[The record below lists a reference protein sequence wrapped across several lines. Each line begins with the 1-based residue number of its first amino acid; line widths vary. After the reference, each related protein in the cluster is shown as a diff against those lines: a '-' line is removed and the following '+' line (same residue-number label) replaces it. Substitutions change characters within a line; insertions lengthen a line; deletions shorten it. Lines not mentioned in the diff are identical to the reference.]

1 MNIPHLECRGVL
13 DNSYLS
19 NMTRQVQPPGG
30 VATANRQYT
39 CQERTSNKPETSTE
53 EHEHKQD
60 HESLPD
66 RITRVTADLQDL
78 RQFYN
83 IEISDIRYRRFHD
96 YYTSELASLETA
108 PFETYDQQSK
118 VDYVLLRNYL
128 KRSLRQLDLDR
139 VKDKS
144 MERLLPFADVIARL
158 CEARQRGGPVVGQKV
173 AKDIRDVVKSIAV
186 VKEDIVRG
194 RVCKQDIARE
204 AAYRA
209 YKTMKR
215 LQEHLR
221 EFFQFYKGYDPLF
234 TWWVQVEY
242 EKANAELA
250 HLATL
255 IQEKLVAINPGS
267 AGDIIGEPIGRDGLL
282 ADLVAEMIP
291 YPPEELI
298 SIAENEDRWCV
309 SEMKRASNELGYGDD
324 WHGALEH
331 VKNQY
336 VEPGQQPQLVNDLLA
351 EGIATVQDLVTV
363 PPLAT
368 ETWRMFM
375 LSPEAQKVSPFFL
388 GGDDILVAYPTD
400 TMDFESKLMTMR
412 GNNRHFSRA
421 TVFHEMI
428 PGHHLQFHMLAR
440 HKPYRRLFDTPFWI
454 EGWALYWEFVLWD
467 KKFFPSPEDRIGTL
481 FWRMH
486 RCARILFSLK
496 FHFGEWSPQQCVDY
510 LVEHVGHERA
520 TAEGEVR
527 RSFAGDYTPLYQA
540 GYMLGA
546 LQLFAL
552 RKEMVDSGKMK
563 EKNFHDFVLRQSMMP
578 IEVLRALLTGQEITR
593 DFRSSW
599 KFYEGHQ

>member
-1 MNIPHLECRGVL
+1 
-13 DNSYLS
+13 
-19 NMTRQVQPPGG
+19 
-30 VATANRQYT
+30 
-39 CQERTSNKPETSTE
+39 
-53 EHEHKQD
+53 
-60 HESLPD
+60 
-66 RITRVTADLQDL
+66 
-78 RQFYN
+78 
-83 IEISDIRYRRFHD
+83 
-96 YYTSELASLETA
+96 LAS
-108 PFETYDQQSK
+108 
-118 VDYVLLRNYL
+118 
-128 KRSLRQLDLDR
+128 
-139 VKDKS
+139 
-144 MERLLPFADVIARL
+144 
-158 CEARQRGGPVVGQKV
+158 
-173 AKDIRDVVKSIAV
+173 
-186 VKEDIVRG
+186 
-194 RVCKQDIARE
+194 
-204 AAYRA
+204 
-209 YKTMKR
+209 
-215 LQEHLR
+215 
-221 EFFQFYKGYDPLF
+221 
-234 TWWVQVEY
+234 
-242 EKANAELA
+242 
-250 HLATL
+250 L
-255 IQEKLVAINPGS
+255 IQEKLVAIKPGS

-291 YPPEELI
+291 YPLEELI
-298 SIAENEDRWCV
+298 SIAETEDRWCV

-324 WHGALEH
+324 WHAALEH
-331 VKNQY
+331 VKTKY

-351 EGIATVQDLVTV
+351 EGISAVKGLVTV

-388 GGDDILVAYPTD
+388 GGDDILVAYPTN

-440 HKPYRRLFDTPFWI
+440 HKPYRGLFDTPFWI

-467 KKFFPSPEDRIGTL
+467 KKFFQSPEDRIGTL

-496 FHFGEWSPQQCVDY
+496 FHLGEWTPQQCVDY

-527 RSFAGDYTPLYQA
+527 RSLAGDYTPLYQA

-552 RKEMVDSGKMK
+552 RREMVDSGKMD
-563 EKNFHDFVLRQSMMP
+563 EKSFHDFVLRQNMMT

>member
-1 MNIPHLECRGVL
+1 
-13 DNSYLS
+13 
-19 NMTRQVQPPGG
+19 MTRQVQPPEGI
-30 VATANRQYT
+30 ATANRKYT
-39 CQERTSNKPETSTE
+39 LPERTTNDPETSPQ
-53 EHEHKQD
+53 EHEHEHN
-60 HESLPD
+60 HESMAE

-78 RQFYN
+78 RRFYN
-83 IEISDIRYRRFHD
+83 IEMSDTRYRRFHD
-96 YYTSELASLETA
+96 YYESELESLETA

-128 KRSLRQLDLDR
+128 KRSLNQLGLDR
-139 VKDKS
+139 TKDDR
-144 MERLLPFADVIARL
+144 MARLLPFGHVIVRL

-173 AKDIRDVVKSIAV
+173 AQDIQDIVKSISV

-194 RVCKQDIARE
+194 RVCKQDIPRE

-209 YKTMKR
+209 YKTINR

-234 TWWVQVEY
+234 TWWAQVGY
-242 EKANAELA
+242 EKADAELG

-255 IQEKLVAINPGS
+255 IQERLVAIKPGS

-291 YPPEELI
+291 YPPEKLI

-324 WHGALEH
+324 WHAALEH
-331 VKNQY
+331 VKTQY

-351 EGIATVQDLVTV
+351 EGIATAQNLVTV
-363 PPLAT
+363 PPLAM

-388 GGDDILVAYPTD
+388 GGDDILVAYPTN

-467 KKFFPSPEDRIGTL
+467 KRFFKRPEDRIGTL

-496 FHFGEWSPQQCVDY
+496 FHLGEWTPQQCVDY

-546 LQLFAL
+546 LQLCAL
-552 RKEMVDSGKMK
+552 RKEMVDSGKME
-563 EKNFHDFVLRQSMMP
+563 EKNFHDFVLWQNMMP

-599 KFYEGHQ
+599 KFYEGHE